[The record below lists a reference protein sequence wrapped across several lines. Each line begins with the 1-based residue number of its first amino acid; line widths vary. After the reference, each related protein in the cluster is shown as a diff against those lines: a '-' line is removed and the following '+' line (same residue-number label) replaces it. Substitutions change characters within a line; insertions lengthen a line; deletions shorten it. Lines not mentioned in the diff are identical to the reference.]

1 MHAVLS
7 GLPHGTAG
15 WLAFGAF
22 WTLLFLL
29 AAAELWRPLHEGKE
43 EPSGRIPGN
52 IALGLANAGLGLLLP
67 LSTVLPAAW
76 AARHGVGLLNRIAL
90 PAVVVIVATV
100 LLRNLATWLI
110 HRASH
115 AVPLFWRAHRVHHGD
130 VRLDLSTG
138 FRNHPLELAY
148 VVPWLAGVT
157 IAFGLDPATLTA
169 YEAVAIGFSLW
180 THANLRLPAAVDARL
195 GLVLVTP
202 AMHHVHHSSRR
213 AETDSNYGD
222 VLSLWDRLFG
232 TYRHLP
238 EPDLKATRFGLGDD
252 YDAGASSFLS
262 QLAAPFHGGASEA
275 RQQGGEVGAERL
287 DRIAALHDNEGRQSG

>member
-1 MHAVLS
+1 MLS
-7 GLPHGTAG
+7 GLPHGGAG
-15 WLAFGAF
+15 WLAFAAF
-22 WTLLFLL
+22 WSLLFLL
-29 AAAELWRPLHEGKE
+29 AAAELSRPLHEARE
-43 EPSGRIPGN
+43 EPAARIPGN
-52 IALGLANAGLGLLLP
+52 VALGLISAALGVALP

-76 AARHGVGLLNRIAL
+76 AARHGVGLLNRVAL
-90 PAVVVIVATV
+90 PTVAVIVATV
-100 LLRNLATWLI
+100 LLRNLATWLV

-130 VRLDLSTG
+130 MRLDLSTG

-148 VVPWLAGVT
+148 VVPWLAAVT
-157 IAFGLDPATLTA
+157 IALGLDPATLAA

-180 THANLRLPAAVDARL
+180 THANLRLPAALDAKLR
-195 GLVLVTP
+195 LVLVTP

-222 VLSLWDRLFG
+222 VFSLWDRLFG

-238 EPDLKATRFGLGDD
+238 EPELKATRFGLGDG

-275 RQQGGEVGAERL
+275 RQERGEVGAERL
-287 DRIAALHDNEGRQSG
+287 ESIAAFHDNEGRQSG